1 MAEVKWIKIV
11 TDIFN
16 NKKIKQIDAMP
27 DADTILVIWFKLLCL
42 AGNINE
48 SGLIIL
54 TKDLAYTD
62 EMLAT
67 EFRKPINTV
76 RLALKMFENF
86 GMIELVDNIYCISNW
101 EKYQNI
107 EGLEKIREQ
116 TKIRVARHRKN
127 QKLLPCNVT
136 VTQGNATEVELE
148 LDKEKNIEVLHTSL
162 STEVDS
168 VDKIPYQDI
177 VNLYHS
183 ICTSYPKL
191 KTISNNRK
199 KAISA
204 RWKQYKKD
212 ITVFATLFQRA
223 EQSEFLKGANGRDW
237 QADFNWLLN
246 DANMAKVL
254 EGKYD
259 KKLVQATISH
269 KETTYERA
277 KREADEMLRK
287 EGIVLE

>member
-27 DADTILVIWFKLLCL
+27 DADSILVIWFKLLCL

-54 TKDLAYTD
+54 TKDLAYTE

-76 RLALKMFENF
+76 RLALKTFESF

-107 EGLEKIREQ
+107 EGLAKIREQ
-116 TKIRVARHRKN
+116 TRLRVERHRGK

-136 VTQGNATEVELE
+136 VTHSNATDIELDRDIDKE
-148 LDKEKNIEVLHTSL
+148 LDKSYIADKPQKKFKPPTLEEVTNYCTERNNSVNPQHFIDYYAVSNWFRGKTKVRDWKACVRTWEKNE
-162 STEVDS
+162 
-168 VDKIPYQDI
+168 K
-177 VNLYHS
+177 
-183 ICTSYPKL
+183 PKE
-191 KTISNNRK
+191 
-199 KAISA
+199 
-204 RWKQYKKD
+204 D
-212 ITVFATLFQRA
+212 FAEKYNYDGDDTL
-223 EQSEFLKGANGRDW
+223 
-237 QADFNWLLN
+237 
-246 DANMAKVL
+246 
-254 EGKYD
+254 
-259 KKLVQATISH
+259 
-269 KETTYERA
+269 
-277 KREADEMLRK
+277 
-287 EGIVLE
+287 

>member
-27 DADTILVIWFKLLCL
+27 DADSILVIWFKLLCL

-54 TKDLAYTD
+54 TKDLAYTE

-76 RLALKMFENF
+76 RLALKTFESF

-107 EGLEKIREQ
+107 EGLDKIREQ
-116 TKIRVARHRKN
+116 TRLRVERHRRK

-136 VTQGNATEVELE
+136 VTHSNATDIELDRDIDKE
-148 LDKEKNIEVLHTSL
+148 LDKSYIADKPHKFKPPTLDEVTIYCKERNNSVNPQQFIDHYTANGWFRGKTKIKDWKACVRTWEKNERPQRGEI
-162 STEVDS
+162 
-168 VDKIPYQDI
+168 
-177 VNLYHS
+177 
-183 ICTSYPKL
+183 
-191 KTISNNRK
+191 
-199 KAISA
+199 
-204 RWKQYKKD
+204 QY
-212 ITVFATLFQRA
+212 
-223 EQSEFLKGANGRDW
+223 E
-237 QADFNWLLN
+237 DFTGIG
-246 DANMAKVL
+246 NM
-254 EGKYD
+254 GK
-259 KKLVQATISH
+259 
-269 KETTYERA
+269 
-277 KREADEMLRK
+277 
-287 EGIVLE
+287 

>member
-27 DADTILVIWFKLLCL
+27 DADSILVIWFKLLCL

-54 TKDLAYTD
+54 TKDLAYTE

-76 RLALKMFENF
+76 RLALKTFESF

-116 TKIRVARHRKN
+116 TRLRVEKHRNKQKI
-127 QKLLPCNVT
+127 LPCNAT
-136 VTQGNATEVELE
+136 VTQGNATDIE
-148 LDKEKNIEVLHTSL
+148 LDKNKNKSKEIIGDKPQKFKPPTLEEVTSYCKERNNSLNPQHFIDHYATSNWFRGKTKVRDWKACVRTWEKNER
-162 STEVDS
+162 
-168 VDKIPYQDI
+168 
-177 VNLYHS
+177 
-183 ICTSYPKL
+183 PKE
-191 KTISNNRK
+191 
-199 KAISA
+199 
-204 RWKQYKKD
+204 D
-212 ITVFATLFQRA
+212 
-223 EQSEFLKGANGRDW
+223 
-237 QADFNWLLN
+237 LN
-246 DANMAKVL
+246 K
-254 EGKYD
+254 KYD
-259 KKLVQATISH
+259 YDGDDTL
-269 KETTYERA
+269 
-277 KREADEMLRK
+277 
-287 EGIVLE
+287 

>member
-27 DADTILVIWFKLLCL
+27 DADSILVIWFKLLCL

-54 TKDLAYTD
+54 TKDLAYTE

-76 RLALKMFENF
+76 RLALKTFESF
-86 GMIELVDNIYCISNW
+86 DMIELVDNIYCISNW

-116 TKIRVARHRKN
+116 TRLRVEKHRNK

-136 VTQGNATEVELE
+136 VTHSNATDIELDRDIDKE
-148 LDKEKNIEVLHTSL
+148 LDKSYIADKPHKFKPPTLDEVTIYCKERNNSVNPQQFIDHYTANGWFRGKTKIKDWKACVRTWEKNE
-162 STEVDS
+162 
-168 VDKIPYQDI
+168 K
-177 VNLYHS
+177 
-183 ICTSYPKL
+183 PKE
-191 KTISNNRK
+191 
-199 KAISA
+199 
-204 RWKQYKKD
+204 D
-212 ITVFATLFQRA
+212 
-223 EQSEFLKGANGRDW
+223 
-237 QADFNWLLN
+237 LN
-246 DANMAKVL
+246 K
-254 EGKYD
+254 KYD
-259 KKLVQATISH
+259 YDGDDTL
-269 KETTYERA
+269 
-277 KREADEMLRK
+277 
-287 EGIVLE
+287 